1 MDDAIHVEIK
11 IIELWHEHQIAN
23 YLIDLRIALRKL
35 QSGKIKIWEIIVML
49 KFKLSLTHR

>member
-11 IIELWHEHQIAN
+11 IIELWHEHQITN

-35 QSGKIKIWEIIVML
+35 QRGNIKMWDTIVML
-49 KFKLSLTHR
+49 NSS